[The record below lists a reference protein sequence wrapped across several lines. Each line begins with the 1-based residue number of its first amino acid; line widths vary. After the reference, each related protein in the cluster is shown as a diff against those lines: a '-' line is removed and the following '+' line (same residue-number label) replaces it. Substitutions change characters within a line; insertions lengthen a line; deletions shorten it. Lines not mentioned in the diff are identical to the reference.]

1 MIWKKVWGPP
11 FQISS
16 SSSLGP
22 PSNSGLQGPLFQ
34 NLNITYD
41 LNKQAESKMQ
51 VIGKI
56 SSNK

>member
-1 MIWKKVWGPP
+1 MRHFEIYAEIMIWRRVSGP
-11 FQISS
+11 
-16 SSSLGP
+16 L
-22 PSNSGLQGPLFQ
+22 SNSGLQGPLFQ